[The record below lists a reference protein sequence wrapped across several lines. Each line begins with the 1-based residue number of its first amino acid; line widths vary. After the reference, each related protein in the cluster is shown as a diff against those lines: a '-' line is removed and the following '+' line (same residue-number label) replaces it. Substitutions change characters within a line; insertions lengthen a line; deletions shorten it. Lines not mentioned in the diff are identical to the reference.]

1 MTELE
6 GASTTNTLKV
16 HVAAETLV
24 VGRSVVDGRTTGRA
38 FHTRDGDLTDAPEN
52 AAVLLEPGFDG
63 EFTGDLSKLAAIVSA
78 DSGLTGYP
86 AVVARELDVP
96 MVGDADV
103 ADVPD
108 DRLVAVDGERGVV
121 YRADQ

>member
-1 MTELE
+1 ML
-6 GASTTNTLKV
+6 
-16 HVAAETLV
+16 
-24 VGRSVVDGRTTGRA
+24 
-38 FHTRDGDLTDAPEN
+38 
-52 AAVLLEPGFDG
+52 LLEPGFDG
-63 EFTGDLSKLAAIVSA
+63 EFDGDLSKIAAVVSA

-103 ADVPD
+103 AAVPD
-108 DRLVAVDGERGVV
+108 GRLVTVDGERGVV